1 MTDGQLRELLL
12 VTLLATP
19 LLARFAGVW
28 AVGSLALDP
37 KRIAAWMPSLPAR
50 AQATGEPGA
59 RFERRVRACE
69 PLVLDALAH
78 AGKAVEASALATQ
91 LAQDPEVVAEILS
104 RLRAKIPCKLQVTR
118 LGRLLHDFE
127 PADIAAE
134 QRAHL
139 LAWPTRLLWFSMAVF
154 ANIGA
159 TWFIFVGIFAGLGT
173 LHEVWKVNSD
183 ARLLT
188 AAEGLGA
195 MILVIGFSLLA
206 GPLVQLLV
214 MPLGATPKLIK
225 ALREAAKSGDDGSA
239 DAPEA
244 EIQFDP
250 NETKAERRKRQAQS
264 VHAGGSS
271 SNASSSKSKSSG
283 SSWDLG
289 GLGDIGDVGE
299 GLPILLLIIV
309 VGAILALVAGG
320 LWLVVL
326 WVRGLWR
333 AVARAGEPLRDLSPA
348 RWVRV
353 ARKVDKLEAYV
364 PTNDLA
370 MRLLRAFRPLL
381 AKRSA
386 DEALPAR
393 ILALA
398 AAQEG
403 RVAVLDLVLSEGLA
417 PDDALAIGAQLS
429 GRLGG
434 DLLVSAAG
442 DIDFCF
448 PNSVLPAIGSRAR
461 PMPEYAQL
469 AVEGKV
475 SGVPVNIPGITLQHV
490 HSAARLAAGPYA
502 MVVGLWLYTFSAA
515 ASVRLSPW
523 EIGLAAVF
531 CVLAPG
537 TMALAAVTR
546 QLAAESAKLGMLRD
560 VRRAAV
566 AEISKTL
573 AGKGE
578 YIDLTN
584 LSNRTQAL
592 FAEADSSLLLADVQR
607 VVAGFI
613 DELDLNVAESRFEG
627 SDARQSLAIMPLRKR
642 MESLAL
648 LRKQA
653 PLAQDNGKD
662 DVVFVA
668 Q

>member
-1 MTDGQLRELLL
+1 MTDGQLRNLLL
-12 VTLLATP
+12 TTLISTP
-19 LLARFAGVW
+19 LLARFAGLW
-28 AVGSLALDP
+28 AIRTLGVDP

-69 PLVLDALAH
+69 ALVLDALAQNST
-78 AGKAVEASALATQ
+78 GVEASVLATQ
-91 LAQDPEVVAEILS
+91 LAQDPEVVAEILT
-104 RLRAKIPCKLQVTR
+104 RLRAKIACKLQVTR
-118 LGRLLHDFE
+118 LGRLLHDFQ

-134 QRAHL
+134 QRARL
-139 LAWPTRLLWFSMAVF
+139 LAWPSRLVWFSLAVF

-159 TWFIFVGIFAGLGT
+159 TWFVFVGIFAGLET

-195 MILVIGFSLLA
+195 MVLVVALSLLA

-214 MPLGATPKLIK
+214 MPLGATPRLIK
-225 ALREAAKSGDDGSA
+225 ALRAAAQTGDDGSA
-239 DAPEA
+239 DTPEP
-244 EIQFDP
+244 EIEADQAL
-250 NETKAERRKRQAQS
+250 TKAERRKKQAQS
-264 VHAGGSS
+264 VHAGGAS
-271 SNASSSKSKSSG
+271 SNPDSSQSSRSG
-283 SSWDLG
+283 SRWDVG
-289 GLGDIGDVGE
+289 NLGDIGDIGE
-299 GLPILLLIIV
+299 GFPILLLIIV
-309 VGAILALVAGG
+309 IGAILALLAGG
-320 LWLVVL
+320 LWLIVL
-326 WVRGLWR
+326 WARGLWR
-333 AVARAGEPLRDLSPA
+333 AVARAGDPVRDLAPA

-353 ARKVDKLEAYV
+353 ARKLDKLEAFV

-386 DEALPAR
+386 DEALSGR

-398 AAQEG
+398 AAQHG

-417 PDDALAIGAQLS
+417 PEDALAIGAQLS

-434 DLLVSAAG
+434 DLLVSAGG

-448 PNSVLPAIGSRAR
+448 PNSVLPAVGSRSK
-461 PMPEYAQL
+461 PLPEYAQL
-469 AVEGKV
+469 AANGKV
-475 SGVPVNIPGITLQHV
+475 SGVPVNIPGITLEHV

-502 MVVGLWLYTFSAA
+502 MIAGLWIYTFFSEASA
-515 ASVRLSPW
+515 RLSPW
-523 EIGLAAVF
+523 EVTLAGVF
-531 CVLAPG
+531 CILAPG

-566 AEISKTL
+566 AEIAKTL
-573 AGKGE
+573 AGQGE

-584 LSNRTQAL
+584 LTNRAVAL
-592 FAEADSSLLLADVQR
+592 FAHADANLLSTDVER
-607 VVAGFI
+607 VIAGFI

-627 SDARQSLAIMPLRKR
+627 RDARQSLAILPLRKR

-648 LRKQA
+648 LRTHAA
-653 PLAQDNGKD
+653 PAPNAASD